1 MRVGLNLPR
10 ACGLHR
16 AATAALILTVHPFD
30 WGLSISLGADSILA
44 SILLLIY
51 HLAGGSGVYLMLI
64 SGLGLIVG
72 AKCSGSLL
80 FARSFLPSSTT
91 LKTRLGG
98 V

>member
-1 MRVGLNLPR
+1 MVFTGQRLPPSFFVRSVGLFSGSSR
-10 ACGLHR
+10 DG
-16 AATAALILTVHPFD
+16 
-30 WGLSISLGADSILA
+30 SILA
-44 SILLLIY
+44 LILLLIY

-72 AKCSGSLL
+72 AKRSNSLL
-80 FARSFLPSSTT
+80 FARLFLPSSAP